1 MERIEVPRNPLGI
14 TVYAVGSPD
23 IENMPDEEYD
33 LFASSLELRINEYFN
48 APKEKKNGPFKMPM
62 YRLTRIR
69 QAHVRVAWADNG
81 IVKGL
86 YLRTALQP
94 KTQWTT

>member
-1 MERIEVPRNPLGI
+1 MKKIEVPSSPLGI
-14 TVYAVGSPD
+14 TVYVVGSPD
-23 IENMPDEEYD
+23 IENMPGEEYD
-33 LFASSLELRINEYFN
+33 LFASSLELQINEYFN
-48 APKEKKNGPFKMPM
+48 APKEKSSPFKMPM

-69 QAHVRVAWADNG
+69 QAHVRVAEADNG

-94 KTQWTT
+94 KTQWTI

>member
-33 LFASSLELRINEYFN
+33 LFASSLELQISEYFN
-48 APKEKKNGPFKMPM
+48 APEERNRSF
-62 YRLTRIR
+62 
-69 QAHVRVAWADNG
+69 QNAD
-81 IVKGL
+81 VSPYSYKTSARKGC
-86 YLRTALQP
+86 RGG
-94 KTQWTT
+94 

>member
-33 LFASSLELRINEYFN
+33 LFASSLELQISEYFN
-48 APKEKKNGPFKMPM
+48 APEERNRSFHNTDVSPYSYKTSA
-62 YRLTRIR
+62 R
-69 QAHVRVAWADNG
+69 
-81 IVKGL
+81 KGC
-86 YLRTALQP
+86 RGG
-94 KTQWTT
+94 

>member
-33 LFASSLELRINEYFN
+33 LFASSFELRINEYFN
-48 APKEKKNGPFKMPM
+48 APKEKKQSFHNTDVSPYSYKTSA
-62 YRLTRIR
+62 R
-69 QAHVRVAWADNG
+69 
-81 IVKGL
+81 KGC
-86 YLRTALQP
+86 
-94 KTQWTT
+94 KGG